1 MEDEAAA
8 VRYGGT
14 ALFSDRLCAL
24 RKTSVGVDMTTE
36 IPSDLVPF
44 VQRMLAERRFLNEKD
59 VLAEGL
65 RMLQARETLREE
77 VKKGFDQL
85 DADRGLPA
93 EEVYARAEVR
103 IRQIE
108 NGER

>member
-1 MEDEAAA
+1 
-8 VRYGGT
+8 
-14 ALFSDRLCAL
+14 
-24 RKTSVGVDMTTE
+24 MTTE

-77 VKKGFDQL
+77 VKKGFDEL

-93 EEVYARAEVR
+93 EEVYARAEER
-103 IRQIE
+103 IRHIE

>member
-1 MEDEAAA
+1 
-8 VRYGGT
+8 
-14 ALFSDRLCAL
+14 
-24 RKTSVGVDMTTE
+24 MTTE
-36 IPSDLVPF
+36 IPGDLVPF
-44 VQRMLAERRFLNEKD
+44 VQRLIAEKRFLNEAD

-85 DADRGLPA
+85 DAGMRVPA
-93 EEVYARAEVR
+93 EDVYARAEQR

-108 NGER
+108 NGEA

>member
-1 MEDEAAA
+1 MIETGLGD
-8 VRYGGT
+8 
-14 ALFSDRLCAL
+14 
-24 RKTSVGVDMTTE
+24 DMTAE

-44 VQRMLAERRFLNEKD
+44 VQRMIAEKRFLNEED

-85 DADRGLPA
+85 DAGLGVPA
-93 EEVYARAEVR
+93 EEVYARAEER

-108 NGER
+108 DGER

>member
-1 MEDEAAA
+1 
-8 VRYGGT
+8 
-14 ALFSDRLCAL
+14 
-24 RKTSVGVDMTTE
+24 MTTE

-44 VQRMLAERRFLNEKD
+44 VQRMVAEKRFLNEED

-85 DADRGLPA
+85 DAGLSVPA
-93 EEVYARAEVR
+93 EDVYRRAEERVR
-103 IRQIE
+103 RIE
-108 NGER
+108 NGEL